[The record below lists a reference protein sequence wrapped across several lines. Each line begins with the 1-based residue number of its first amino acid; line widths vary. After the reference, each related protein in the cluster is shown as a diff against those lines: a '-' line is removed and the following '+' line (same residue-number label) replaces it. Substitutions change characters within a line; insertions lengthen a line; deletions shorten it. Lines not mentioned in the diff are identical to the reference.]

1 MVLKFCYEVSPPPR
15 QYLRYIVLNL
25 TIQIFFSIKIIFF
38 PGVIVVEKDA
48 EFWKAF
54 ARRASQVI
62 TGLLL
67 FMVVFFLSAGRIDL
81 PRAWFFFGIY
91 FISLLLNMV
100 IFLKFNPEVIR
111 TRSEMKWGEMKW
123 WDKLF
128 AVLYFVFIF
137 LMFIVCGLDVGR
149 LHLSRTGMEFLVVG
163 VIFFVVGWVFVVW
176 AMVENKF
183 FETTARVQIEREHRV
198 ISTGPYAIIRHPG
211 YAGMI
216 LFYGCAPFIIGSLYG
231 LIPAMLLAF
240 AFVFRTY
247 FEDRMLYEELSGYKE
262 YTKKVRYRLVPFIW

>member
-1 MVLKFCYEVSPPPR
+1 MV
-15 QYLRYIVLNL
+15 YLRYIVLNL
-25 TIQIFFSIKIIFF
+25 ALQIFFSIKIVFF
-38 PGVIVVEKDA
+38 PGVKVVEKNV

-54 ARRASQVI
+54 ARRTSQVI
-62 TGLLL
+62 AGLLL

-100 IFLKFNPEVIR
+100 IFFKFNPEVIR
-111 TRSEMKWGEMKW
+111 ARSEMKWGEMKW

-128 AVLYFVFIF
+128 AVLYFVFLF
-137 LMFIVCGLDVGR
+137 SMFIVCGLDVGR
-149 LHLSRTGMEFLVVG
+149 LHLSGTSMGFLVAG
-163 VIFFVVGWVFVVW
+163 VIIFVLGWVFVVW
-176 AMVENKF
+176 AMVENRF
-183 FETTARVQIEREHRV
+183 FETTARIQMEREHRV
-198 ISTGPYAIIRHPG
+198 VSTGPYAIVRHPG

-247 FEDRMLYEELSGYKE
+247 FEDKMLYEELSGYKE
-262 YTKKVRYRLVPFIW
+262 YTKKVRYRLVPFVW